1 MTPPALGISI
11 FKKAIFMHLIVQM
24 IPPYFCFLHGRKSSI
39 AKVLFIKV
47 YVLKFHF
54 CSLYHTNTLL
64 NPSHVIHRVIL
75 TFVQFLSLT
84 VFLLLLVKLSL
95 EARKE
100 MTGKAIKAVRHF
112 IEKPRKRNLE
122 EDTEEAG
129 GSQVTYADALNHLEQ
144 SLAHLETLNHSFI
157 ISLKNSEQVMKCK
170 LLLYA
175 HTLG

>member
-1 MTPPALGISI
+1 
-11 FKKAIFMHLIVQM
+11 M
-24 IPPYFCFLHGRKSSI
+24 IPPYFCFLHGRKTSI

-64 NPSHVIHRVIL
+64 NPSHIICRVIL
-75 TFVQFLSLT
+75 TFVQFPFLT
-84 VFLLLLVKLSL
+84 LFLLLLLVKLSL

-100 MTGKAIKAVRHF
+100 MTGKAVKAVKHF

-129 GSQVTYADALNHLEQ
+129 GSQVTYSDALNHLEQ
-144 SLAHLETLNHSFI
+144 SLAHLETLDHSFI

>member
-1 MTPPALGISI
+1 
-11 FKKAIFMHLIVQM
+11 MHLIVQM

-39 AKVLFIKV
+39 AKVLFVKV

-64 NPSHVIHRVIL
+64 NASHVTHRVIL

-84 VFLLLLVKLSL
+84 LFLLFLVKLSL

>member
-1 MTPPALGISI
+1 
-11 FKKAIFMHLIVQM
+11 M
-24 IPPYFCFLHGRKSSI
+24 IPPYFCFLHGRKTSI
-39 AKVLFIKV
+39 AKVLFTKV

-54 CSLYHTNTLL
+54 CSLYHTNTLV
-64 NPSHVIHRVIL
+64 NPSHIICRVIL
-75 TFVQFLSLT
+75 TFVQFPFLT
-84 VFLLLLVKLSL
+84 LFLLLLLVKLSL

-100 MTGKAIKAVRHF
+100 MTGKAIKAVKHF

-144 SLAHLETLNHSFI
+144 SLAHLETLDHSFI

>member
-24 IPPYFCFLHGRKSSI
+24 IPPYFCFLHGRKTSI
-39 AKVLFIKV
+39 AKVLFVKV

-64 NPSHVIHRVIL
+64 NPSHVTHRVIL

-84 VFLLLLVKLSL
+84 LFLLLLVKLSL

-170 LLLYA
+170 LVLYA

>member
-1 MTPPALGISI
+1 MMPPC
-11 FKKAIFMHLIVQM
+11 
-24 IPPYFCFLHGRKSSI
+24 FCFLHGRKTSVT
-39 AKVLFIKV
+39 KVLFIKV

-64 NPSHVIHRVIL
+64 NPSHIICRVIL
-75 TFVQFLSLT
+75 TFVQFPFLT
-84 VFLLLLVKLSL
+84 LFLLLFLVKLSL

-100 MTGKAIKAVRHF
+100 MTGKAIKAVKHF
-112 IEKPRKRNLE
+112 VEKPRKRNLE

-144 SLAHLETLNHSFI
+144 SLAHLETLDHSFI
-157 ISLKNSEQVMKCK
+157 ISLQNSEQVMKCK

-175 HTLG
+175 HTRG